1 MWIFLIIGSAVL
13 LGLYDVAKKHSLA
26 RNDALTVLL
35 CATALST
42 LFLSPWLVMEP
53 GSPEGHLRLVF
64 KAVLVTSSWVSG
76 MLALGLLPITLVSTM
91 KASRPVLVLIFS
103 ILLFGE
109 QLNAWQW
116 GGSVLTLV
124 AIFLLSVTGR
134 SDGVHFTRSRGVFL
148 LLLSILAGV
157 ASALYDK
164 HILQGLHLT
173 PLFVQSWTNLYITLL
188 LLLWILLR
196 RAFNPGAGKP
206 FRWDWTLV
214 LIAVLIS
221 CADALYFFAVSTEG
235 APLSL
240 ISMIRRSS
248 VIVSFA
254 AGAAFFHEKNV
265 GKKTIAMAV
274 MLVAMV
280 LIYIGSR

>member
-53 GSPEGHLRLVF
+53 GTPQGHLRLVF

-124 AIFLLSVTGR
+124 AIILLSVTGR

>member
-134 SDGVHFTRSRGVFL
+134 SDGVRFTRSRGVFL

-206 FRWDWTLV
+206 FCWDWTLV

>member
-53 GSPEGHLRLVF
+53 GTPEGHLRLVF

>member
-53 GSPEGHLRLVF
+53 GTPQGHLRLVF

-134 SDGVHFTRSRGVFL
+134 SDGVRFTRSRGVFL

-188 LLLWILLR
+188 LLMWILLR

>member
-109 QLNAWQW
+109 LLNAWQW

>member
-53 GSPEGHLRLVF
+53 GTAEGHLRLVF

>member
-13 LGLYDVAKKHSLA
+13 LGLYDVAKKHSLV

-42 LFLSPWLVMEP
+42 LLLSPWLILEP
-53 GSPEGHLRLVF
+53 GTPEGHLCLVF
-64 KAVLVTSSWVSG
+64 KAVLVTGSWVSG

-116 GGSVLTLV
+116 GGSVLALV
-124 AIFLLSVTGR
+124 AIFLLSLTGK
-134 SDGVHFTRSRGVFL
+134 SDGVQFTRSRGVFL
-148 LLLSILAGV
+148 LVLSILAGV

-164 HILQGLHLT
+164 HILQGLHLA

-188 LLLWILLR
+188 LLLWVLLR
-196 RAFNPGAGKP
+196 RVFTPGAGKP

-214 LIAVLIS
+214 LIAALITG
-221 CADALYFFAVSTEG
+221 ADALYFFAVSADG

-248 VIVSFA
+248 VIVSFV

-265 GKKTIAMAV
+265 GKKSIAMAV

>member
-53 GSPEGHLRLVF
+53 GTPQGHLRLVF

-157 ASALYDK
+157 ASALYDE

-196 RAFNPGAGKP
+196 WAFNPGAGKP

>member
-1 MWIFLIIGSAVL
+1 MWVFLIIGSAVL

-42 LFLSPWLVMEP
+42 LFLSPWLVIEP
-53 GSPEGHLRLVF
+53 GTPQGHLRLVF

-124 AIFLLSVTGR
+124 AILLLSVTGR

>member
-1 MWIFLIIGSAVL
+1 MWVFLIIGSAVL

-53 GSPEGHLRLVF
+53 GTPQGHLRLVF

>member
-53 GSPEGHLRLVF
+53 GTPEGHLRLVF

-196 RAFNPGAGKP
+196 WAFNPGAGKP

>member
-188 LLLWILLR
+188 LLMWILLR

>member
-53 GSPEGHLRLVF
+53 GTPQGHLRLVF

-196 RAFNPGAGKP
+196 WAFNPGAGKP

>member
-1 MWIFLIIGSAVL
+1 MWIFLIIGSAIL

-42 LFLSPWLVMEP
+42 LFLSPWLVLEP
-53 GSPEGHLRLVF
+53 GTADGHLCLVF
-64 KAVLVTSSWVSG
+64 KAVLVTGSWVSG
-76 MLALGLLPITLVSTM
+76 MLALGQLPITLVSTM

-116 GGSVLTLV
+116 GGSVMTLA
-124 AIFLLSVTGR
+124 AIFLLSLTGK
-134 SDGVHFTRSRGVFL
+134 SDGVRFTHSRGIL
-148 LLLSILAGV
+148 LLVLSILAGV

-164 HILQGLHLT
+164 HILQGLNLA

-188 LLLWILLR
+188 LLLWIALR
-196 RAFNPGAGKP
+196 RLISPGAGKP
-206 FRWDWTLV
+206 FQWDWTLL
-214 LIAVLIS
+214 LIAVFITG
-221 CADALYFFAVSTEG
+221 ADALYFFAVHTDG

-274 MLVAMV
+274 MLVAMI
-280 LIYIGSR
+280 LIFIGSR

>member
-53 GSPEGHLRLVF
+53 GTPQGHLRLVF

-221 CADALYFFAVSTEG
+221 CADALYFFSVSTEG

>member
-1 MWIFLIIGSAVL
+1 MWLLLIIGSAVL

-42 LFLSPWLVMEP
+42 LLLSPWLVMET
-53 GSPEGHLRLVF
+53 GTTEGHLCLML
-64 KAVLVTSSWVSG
+64 KAVLVTGSWVSG

-103 ILLFGE
+103 IVLFGE

-116 GGSVLTLV
+116 GGSMLALV
-124 AIFLLSVTGR
+124 AIFLLSLTGR
-134 SDGVHFTRSRGVFL
+134 SDGVQFTRSRGIFL
-148 LLLSILAGV
+148 LTLSILAGV

-164 HILQGLHLT
+164 HILQGLHLA

-188 LLLWILLR
+188 LLSWIALR
-196 RAFNPGAGKP
+196 RVFSPGTGKP
-206 FRWDWTLV
+206 FQWDWTLV
-214 LIAVLIS
+214 LIAVLITG
-221 CADALYFFAVSTEG
+221 ADALYFFAVHSEG
-235 APLSL
+235 ALISL

-248 VIVSFA
+248 VLVSFA

-265 GKKTIAMAV
+265 GKKSIAMAV
-274 MLVAMV
+274 MLIAMV
-280 LIYIGSR
+280 LIFIGSR

>member
-109 QLNAWQW
+109 LLNAWQW

-188 LLLWILLR
+188 LLMWILLR

>member
-53 GSPEGHLRLVF
+53 GTPQGHLRLVF

>member
-53 GSPEGHLRLVF
+53 GTPQGHLRLVF

-116 GGSVLTLV
+116 GGSLLTLV

>member
-42 LFLSPWLVMEP
+42 LFLSPWLVIEP
-53 GSPEGHLRLVF
+53 GTPQGHLRLVF

-124 AIFLLSVTGR
+124 AILLLSVTGR

>member
-1 MWIFLIIGSAVL
+1 MWVFLIIGSAVL

-53 GSPEGHLRLVF
+53 GTPEGHLRLVF

>member
-42 LFLSPWLVMEP
+42 LLVSPWLVMEP
-53 GSPEGHLRLVF
+53 GTAEGHLRLML
-64 KAVLVTSSWVSG
+64 KAVLVTGSWVSG

-124 AIFLLSVTGR
+124 AIFLLSLTGK
-134 SDGVHFTRSRGVFL
+134 SDGVQFTRSRGIFW

-173 PLFVQSWTNLYITLL
+173 PMFVQSWTNLYITLL
-188 LLLWILLR
+188 LLLWIVLR
-196 RAFNPGAGKP
+196 RIFRPGAGKP

-214 LIAVLIS
+214 LIAVPITG
-221 CADALYFFAVSTEG
+221 ADALYFFAVHTDG

-248 VIVSFA
+248 VIVSFL
-254 AGAAFFHEKNV
+254 AGAAFFREKNV
-265 GKKTIAMAV
+265 GRKSIAMAV
-274 MLVAMV
+274 MLVAMI
-280 LIYIGSR
+280 LIFIGSR

>member
-53 GSPEGHLRLVF
+53 GTPQGHLRLVF

-196 RAFNPGAGKP
+196 RVFNPGAGKP

>member
-1 MWIFLIIGSAVL
+1 MWVFLIIGSAVL

-53 GSPEGHLRLVF
+53 GTPEGHLRLVF

-124 AIFLLSVTGR
+124 AILLLSVTGR

>member
-53 GSPEGHLRLVF
+53 GTPEGHLRLVF

-196 RAFNPGAGKP
+196 RVFNPGAGKP

>member
-134 SDGVHFTRSRGVFL
+134 SDGVHFTRSRGVFM

>member
-1 MWIFLIIGSAVL
+1 M
-13 LGLYDVAKKHSLA
+13 
-26 RNDALTVLL
+26 
-35 CATALST
+35 
-42 LFLSPWLVMEP
+42 
-53 GSPEGHLRLVF
+53 
-64 KAVLVTSSWVSG
+64 
-76 MLALGLLPITLVSTM
+76 
-91 KASRPVLVLIFS
+91 LIFS

>member
-53 GSPEGHLRLVF
+53 GTPEGHLRLVF
-64 KAVLVTSSWVSG
+64 KAALVTSSWVSG

>member
-13 LGLYDVAKKHSLA
+13 HGLYDVAKKHSLA

-53 GSPEGHLRLVF
+53 GTPEGHLRLVF

>member
-1 MWIFLIIGSAVL
+1 MWVFLIIGSAVL

-53 GSPEGHLRLVF
+53 GTPEGHLRLVF

-148 LLLSILAGV
+148 LLLYILAGV